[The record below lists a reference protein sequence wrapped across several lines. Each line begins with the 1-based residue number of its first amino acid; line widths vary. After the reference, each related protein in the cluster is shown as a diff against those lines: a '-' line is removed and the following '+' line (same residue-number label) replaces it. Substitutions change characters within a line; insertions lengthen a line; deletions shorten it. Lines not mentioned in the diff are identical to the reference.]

1 MVFDFQGNAPSV
13 TPQLF
18 AFDCDGSVLSETV
31 RWEEAAENTNNY
43 RRLGLSAGT
52 RATTGD
58 YPKAMVHIPVASQ
71 SFRLIVRT
79 PEDRTSLREPVLLV
93 RGDPS
98 SSEQGWTHRFD
109 FGIAEISRVTFAN
122 GLVTSTVLVSLSPTT
137 RPTRYELRKA
147 STYTNFTPGNDS
159 RFGSFGTGFLPL
171 PLGFGQSTG
180 VSIVVGGVPA
190 NNTGEPEGS
199 NTNDAFH
206 VSLDDI
212 SIMSLSRGTDCDN
225 SGSPDIFWR
234 NPSTGQTY
242 QWLMNQTTVQGFRPV
257 GTFPGNWRMV
267 GAGNIDNQGASDL
280 VMQDTVT
287 GDVRAWLYNAD
298 GSLVA
303 RRWLGNPGTAWRA
316 SAVADFNYDAMS
328 DIVFR
333 NSDGSNALWT
343 INSSGTLESV
353 QSLPYVG
360 DSAWTII
367 GAADFNFDGQNDL
380 LWSRHGEVV
389 QWLMEPTPLT
399 PIFIRYM
406 GFAPTDWSLVAA
418 GDFDADGIDNDL
430 VWHNTET
437 GDVGIWRVGDSNAVD
452 AWIGLTNIGTDT
464 PWQGAN

>member
-1 MVFDFQGNAPSV
+1 
-13 TPQLF
+13 
-18 AFDCDGSVLSETV
+18 
-31 RWEEAAENTNNY
+31 
-43 RRLGLSAGT
+43 
-52 RATTGD
+52 
-58 YPKAMVHIPVASQ
+58 
-71 SFRLIVRT
+71 
-79 PEDRTSLREPVLLV
+79 
-93 RGDPS
+93 
-98 SSEQGWTHRFD
+98 
-109 FGIAEISRVTFAN
+109 
-122 GLVTSTVLVSLSPTT
+122 
-137 RPTRYELRKA
+137 
-147 STYTNFTPGNDS
+147 
-159 RFGSFGTGFLPL
+159 
-171 PLGFGQSTG
+171 
-180 VSIVVGGVPA
+180 
-190 NNTGEPEGS
+190 
-199 NTNDAFH
+199 
-206 VSLDDI
+206 
-212 SIMSLSRGTDCDN
+212 
-225 SGSPDIFWR
+225 
-234 NPSTGQTY
+234 
-242 QWLMNQTTVQGFRPV
+242 MNQTTVQGFRPV